1 MKNFKILSLFILAM
15 IGLNSCETEDDVI
28 FVVQEPGEFVLTNT
42 TLPEYILTSTT
53 GSNLGER
60 FTWNSADFG
69 VPTNVS
75 YDLQRSIMGDFS
87 DAVLVGTTANNEI
100 AMTIGQM
107 MTIATEAGLD
117 ADAATPAPNTGAF
130 AVRIRA
136 YVGDGGATD
145 VFSDVK
151 TISVVL
157 QEASSGGG
165 DITKSTWGIVG
176 SAAPNSWD
184 GPDVPFYTT
193 SENNVIV
200 AYATLVDGQ
209 IKFRENNTWGG
220 DYGDLTN
227 DGILDQEADN
237 NINVTAGTY
246 KVTIDWNDNSYS
258 IEEFY
263 WGLVG
268 SATPNGWDGP
278 DTKLQYDFNTD
289 SFKTVVQLKA
299 GELKFRMNDAWGGDY
314 GDLTGDGLLDQ
325 EADNN
330 IVVTAGYY
338 LVTANFNTLE
348 YSIESTEIWGAVGSS
363 TPNGWDGP
371 DYKFTPDFSNP
382 GVWVLKNIPLVD
394 GELKFRMN
402 DAWGGDYGD
411 LTGDGIL
418 DQEADNNIVV
428 TAGTYTIT
436 LDFSDA
442 ASPTY
447 TLKQ

>member
-1 MKNFKILSLFILAM
+1 MKNFKIFSLFILAM
-15 IGLNSCETEDDVI
+15 IGLNSCETDDDVI
-28 FVVQEPGEFVLTNT
+28 FIAQEPGEFVLTNT
-42 TLPEYILTSTT
+42 ILPEYILTAST

-75 YDLQRSIMGDFS
+75 YDLQRSIIGDFS
-87 DAVLVGTTANNEI
+87 DAVLVGTTSGNEI

-107 MTIATEAGLD
+107 MAAATEAGLD
-117 ADAATPAPNTGAF
+117 ANPATPEPNTGSF
-130 AVRIRA
+130 SVRIRA
-136 YVGDGGATD
+136 YVGGGGSNTEK
-145 VFSDVK
+145 FSDNK

-157 QEASSGGG
+157 QEAQTGGSE
-165 DITKSTWGIVG
+165 ITKSTWGIVG
-176 SAAPNSWD
+176 SGAPNGWD

-193 SENNVIV
+193 KESNVIV

-209 IKFRENNTWGG
+209 IKFRENNAWGG
-220 DYGDLTN
+220 DYGDLN
-227 DGILDQEADN
+227 GDGVLDQDPDN

-246 KVTIDWNDNSYS
+246 KITIDWSDNTYTL
-258 IEEFY
+258 EKFY

-289 SFKTVVQLKA
+289 SFKTVVQLKD

-314 GDLTGDGLLDQ
+314 GDLTGDGVLDQ
-325 EADNN
+325 DADNN
-330 IVVTAGYY
+330 ITVTAGYY

-348 YSIESTEIWGAVGSS
+348 YSIEPTEIWGAVGSS

-371 DYKFTPDFSNP
+371 DYKFTRDFSNP
-382 GVWVLKNIPLVD
+382 GVWVLKNITLVD

-411 LTGDGIL
+411 LTGDGVL
-418 DQEADNNIVV
+418 DQEPDNNIAV

-442 ASPTY
+442 GRPTY
-447 TLKQ
+447 TMK